1 MKTIFKMLST
11 LLLTA
16 GLLSSCVYMGEGIQ
30 PSKKLITR
38 DYKVK
43 EFNKIDAGT
52 VGDIYYTQ
60 SADGKTDVQ
69 IYGPDNIVALIQ
81 VAVKDSTLL
90 LSIDKSKKVRNF
102 KKMKITITSPTLN
115 SISFKGV
122 GDVHIDNGL
131 TTDNLYVESKGVG
144 DVKIKSLTCSSLNV
158 QSMGV
163 GNVKL
168 AGTVQAAT
176 LHSKG
181 VGNIEAGNLQA
192 NIVEAS
198 SQGVGDI
205 TCNAVESINAAVR
218 GVGSIKY
225 KGNPTIKSLNKKEW
239 ELLRISNT
247 IITRP

>member
-1 MKTIFKMLST
+1 MKTIFKMLSA

-144 DVKIKSLTCSSLNV
+144 DIKIKSLTCSSLNV

-168 AGTVQAAT
+168 EGTVQAAT

-225 KGNPTIKSLNKKEW
+225 KGNPTIKSLNKKGVG
-239 ELLRISNT
+239 T
-247 IITRP
+247 IKNI

>member
-1 MKTIFKMLST
+1 MKTLFKMLST

-225 KGNPTIKSLNKKEW
+225 KGNPTIKSLNKKGVG
-239 ELLRISNT
+239 T
-247 IITRP
+247 IKNI

>member
-1 MKTIFKMLST
+1 MKTIFKMLSA

-43 EFNKIDAGT
+43 EFNKSDAGT

-60 SADGKTDVQ
+60 SADEKTDVQ

-168 AGTVQAAT
+168 EGTVQAAT

-225 KGNPTIKSLNKKEW
+225 KGNPTIKSLNKKGVG
-239 ELLRISNT
+239 T
-247 IITRP
+247 IKNI

>member
-122 GDVHIDNGL
+122 GDI
-131 TTDNLYVESKGVG
+131 
-144 DVKIKSLTCSSLNV
+144 KIKSLICSSLNV

-168 AGTVQAAT
+168 EGTVQAAT

-225 KGNPTIKSLNKKEW
+225 KGNPTIKSLNKKGVG
-239 ELLRISNT
+239 T
-247 IITRP
+247 IKNI

>member
-1 MKTIFKMLST
+1 MKTIFRMLSV
-11 LLLTA
+11 LLLTT
-16 GLLSSCVYMGEGIQ
+16 GLLSSCIQIGEGIQ

-52 VGDIYYTQ
+52 VGNIYYTQ
-60 SADGKTDVQ
+60 STDGKTDLQ

-81 VAVKDSTLL
+81 VAVKDNTLF

-115 SISFKGV
+115 GISFKGV
-122 GDVHIDNGL
+122 GDVLDI
-131 TTDNLYVESKGVG
+131 ESKGVG
-144 DVKIKSLTCSSLNV
+144 NVDIQSLTCQKLNV

-163 GNVKL
+163 GDVKL
-168 AGTVQAAT
+168 EGTAQIAA

-181 VGNIEAGNLQA
+181 VGNIEAGNLRA
-192 NIVEAS
+192 NAVEAS

-205 TCNAVESINAAVR
+205 TCNATESIDAAVR

-225 KGNPTIKSLNKKEW
+225 KGSPTIKSLSKKGVG
-239 ELLRISNT
+239 T
-247 IITRP
+247 IKNI

>member
-1 MKTIFKMLST
+1 
-11 LLLTA
+11 
-16 GLLSSCVYMGEGIQ
+16 MGEGIQ

-225 KGNPTIKSLNKKEW
+225 KGNPTIKSLNKKGVG
-239 ELLRISNT
+239 T
-247 IITRP
+247 IKNI

>member
-16 GLLSSCVYMGEGIQ
+16 GLLSSCGYMGEGIQ

-225 KGNPTIKSLNKKEW
+225 KGNPTIKSLNKKGVG
-239 ELLRISNT
+239 T
-247 IITRP
+247 IKNI

>member
-60 SADGKTDVQ
+60 SADGKTDVR

-225 KGNPTIKSLNKKEW
+225 KGNPTIKSLNKKGVG
-239 ELLRISNT
+239 T
-247 IITRP
+247 IKNI

>member
-1 MKTIFKMLST
+1 MKTIFKMLSA

-69 IYGPDNIVALIQ
+69 IYGPDNIVAIIQ

-168 AGTVQAAT
+168 EGTVQAAT

-225 KGNPTIKSLNKKEW
+225 KGNPTIKSLNKKGVG
-239 ELLRISNT
+239 T
-247 IITRP
+247 IKNI

>member
-60 SADGKTDVQ
+60 SADEKTDVQ

-225 KGNPTIKSLNKKEW
+225 KGNPTIKSLNKKGVG
-239 ELLRISNT
+239 T
-247 IITRP
+247 IKNI

>member
-205 TCNAVESINAAVR
+205 TCNAVEFIIAAVR

-225 KGNPTIKSLNKKEW
+225 KGNPTIKSLNKKGVG
-239 ELLRISNT
+239 T
-247 IITRP
+247 IKNI

>member
-1 MKTIFKMLST
+1 MKTIFKMLSA

-16 GLLSSCVYMGEGIQ
+16 GLLSSCAYMGEGIQ

-52 VGDIYYTQ
+52 VGNIYYTQ
-60 SADGKTDVQ
+60 STDGKTDVQ
-69 IYGPDNIVALIQ
+69 IYGPDHIVALIQ
-81 VAVKDSTLL
+81 IAVKDNTLL

-131 TTDNLYVESKGVG
+131 TTDNLDLESKGVG
-144 DVKIKSLTCSSLNV
+144 DVKIKSLTCNSLNV

-163 GNVKL
+163 GDVKL
-168 AGTVQAAT
+168 EGTVQKAT

-225 KGNPTIKSLNKKEW
+225 KGNPTIKSLNKKGVG
-239 ELLRISNT
+239 T
-247 IITRP
+247 IKNI

>member
-181 VGNIEAGNLQA
+181 VGNLEAGNLQA

-225 KGNPTIKSLNKKEW
+225 KGNPTIKSLNKKGVG
-239 ELLRISNT
+239 T
-247 IITRP
+247 IKNI

>member
-131 TTDNLYVESKGVG
+131 TTDHLYVESKGVG

-225 KGNPTIKSLNKKEW
+225 KGNPTIKSLNKKGVG
-239 ELLRISNT
+239 T
-247 IITRP
+247 IKNI

>member
-131 TTDNLYVESKGVG
+131 TTDNLYVESKGLG

-225 KGNPTIKSLNKKEW
+225 KGNPTIKSLNKKGVG
-239 ELLRISNT
+239 T
-247 IITRP
+247 IKNI

>member
-144 DVKIKSLTCSSLNV
+144 DIKSKSLICSSLNV

-168 AGTVQAAT
+168 EGTVQAAT

-225 KGNPTIKSLNKKEW
+225 KGNPTIKSLNKKGVG
-239 ELLRISNT
+239 T
-247 IITRP
+247 IKNI

>member
-1 MKTIFKMLST
+1 MKTIFRMLSV
-11 LLLTA
+11 LLLTT
-16 GLLSSCVYMGEGIQ
+16 GLLSSCIQIGEGIQ

-52 VGDIYYTQ
+52 VGNIYYTQ
-60 SADGKTDVQ
+60 STDGKTDLQ

-81 VAVKDSTLL
+81 VAVKDNTLF

-115 SISFKGV
+115 GISF
-122 GDVHIDNGL
+122 I
-131 TTDNLYVESKGVG
+131 ESKGVG
-144 DVKIKSLTCSSLNV
+144 NVDIQSLTCQKLNV

-163 GNVKL
+163 GDVKL
-168 AGTVQAAT
+168 EGTAQIAA

-181 VGNIEAGNLQA
+181 VGNIEAGNLRA
-192 NIVEAS
+192 NAVEAS

-205 TCNAVESINAAVR
+205 TCNATESIDAAVR

-225 KGNPTIKSLNKKEW
+225 KGSPTIKSLSKKGVG
-239 ELLRISNT
+239 T
-247 IITRP
+247 IKNI

>member
-122 GDVHIDNGL
+122 GDV
-131 TTDNLYVESKGVG
+131 
-144 DVKIKSLTCSSLNV
+144 KIKSLTCSSLNV

-225 KGNPTIKSLNKKEW
+225 KGNPTIKSLNKKGVG
-239 ELLRISNT
+239 T
-247 IITRP
+247 IKNI

>member
-1 MKTIFKMLST
+1 MLSA

-168 AGTVQAAT
+168 EGTVQAAT

-225 KGNPTIKSLNKKEW
+225 KGNPTIKSLNKKGVG
-239 ELLRISNT
+239 T
-247 IITRP
+247 IKNI

>member
-30 PSKKLITR
+30 PSMKLITR

-225 KGNPTIKSLNKKEW
+225 KGNPTIKSLNKKGVG
-239 ELLRISNT
+239 T
-247 IITRP
+247 IKNI

>member
-1 MKTIFKMLST
+1 MLST

-60 SADGKTDVQ
+60 SADGKTDVR

-225 KGNPTIKSLNKKEW
+225 KGNPTIKSLNKKGVG
-239 ELLRISNT
+239 T
-247 IITRP
+247 IKNI

>member
-122 GDVHIDNGL
+122 GDV
-131 TTDNLYVESKGVG
+131 
-144 DVKIKSLTCSSLNV
+144 KIKSLICSSLNV

-225 KGNPTIKSLNKKEW
+225 KGNPTIKSLNKKGVG
-239 ELLRISNT
+239 T
-247 IITRP
+247 IKNI

>member
-1 MKTIFKMLST
+1 MKTLFKMLST

-122 GDVHIDNGL
+122 GDI
-131 TTDNLYVESKGVG
+131 
-144 DVKIKSLTCSSLNV
+144 KIKSLICSSLNV

-168 AGTVQAAT
+168 EGTVQAAT

-225 KGNPTIKSLNKKEW
+225 KGNPTIKSLNKKGVG
-239 ELLRISNT
+239 T
-247 IITRP
+247 IKNI

>member
-16 GLLSSCVYMGEGIQ
+16 ELLSSCVYMGEGIQ

-60 SADGKTDVQ
+60 SADGKTDVR

-205 TCNAVESINAAVR
+205 TCNAVESINATVR

-225 KGNPTIKSLNKKEW
+225 KGNPTIKSLNKKGVG
-239 ELLRISNT
+239 T
-247 IITRP
+247 IKNI

>member
-16 GLLSSCVYMGEGIQ
+16 GLLSSCVYMGEGIH

-225 KGNPTIKSLNKKEW
+225 KGNPTIKSLNKKGVG
-239 ELLRISNT
+239 T
-247 IITRP
+247 IKNI

>member
-225 KGNPTIKSLNKKEW
+225 KGNPTIKSLNKKEVG
-239 ELLRISNT
+239 T
-247 IITRP
+247 IKNI

>member
-1 MKTIFKMLST
+1 MKTIFKMLSA

-60 SADGKTDVQ
+60 SADEKTDVQ

-168 AGTVQAAT
+168 EGTVQAAT

-192 NIVEAS
+192 SIVEAS

-225 KGNPTIKSLNKKEW
+225 KGNPTIKSLNKKGVG
-239 ELLRISNT
+239 T
-247 IITRP
+247 IKNI

>member
-1 MKTIFKMLST
+1 MKTIFKMLSV

-30 PSKKLITR
+30 PSKKFITR

-52 VGDIYYTQ
+52 VGNIYYTQ
-60 SADGKTDVQ
+60 STDGKTDVQ

-102 KKMKITITSPTLN
+102 KKMKITIASPTLN

-131 TTDNLYVESKGVG
+131 TTDNLDVESKGVG
-144 DVKIKSLTCSSLNV
+144 DVKIKSLVCNRLNV

-168 AGTVQAAT
+168 EGTVQAAT

-192 NIVEAS
+192 NIVDAS

-225 KGNPTIKSLNKKEW
+225 KGNPTIKSLNKKGVG
-239 ELLRISNT
+239 T
-247 IITRP
+247 IKNI

>member
-1 MKTIFKMLST
+1 MKTIFKMLSA

-43 EFNKIDAGT
+43 KFNKIDAGT

-168 AGTVQAAT
+168 EGTVQAAT

-225 KGNPTIKSLNKKEW
+225 KGNPTIKSLNKKGVG
-239 ELLRISNT
+239 T
-247 IITRP
+247 IKNI

>member
-69 IYGPDNIVALIQ
+69 IYGPDNIVELIQ

-205 TCNAVESINAAVR
+205 TCNAVASINAAVR

-225 KGNPTIKSLNKKEW
+225 KGNPTIKSLNKKGVG
-239 ELLRISNT
+239 T
-247 IITRP
+247 IKNI